1 MANISF
7 SDVLSF
13 YKEELAGENGN
24 YISLE
29 ASQRGQQDKIPV
41 FRDLARDVS
50 LCVSRV
56 TNILEGSDNS
66 EAKAAFQCFIGGYV
80 SFHTSFDS
88 RYHLNDLFPL
98 Q

>member
-1 MANISF
+1 LA
-7 SDVLSF
+7 
-13 YKEELAGENGN
+13 EENVN

-29 ASQRGQQDKIPV
+29 ASQRGQEKIPV
-41 FRDLARDVS
+41 FRELARDVS
-50 LCVSRV
+50 LCVSRIA
-56 TNILEGSDNS
+56 NILEGS
-66 EAKAAFQCFIGGYV
+66 EAEAAYQFFLGGYV

>member
-1 MANISF
+1 M

-24 YISLE
+24 YISN
-29 ASQRGQQDKIPV
+29 AAKQRGEKKIPV
-41 FRDLARDVS
+41 LRELAHDVS

-56 TNILEGSDNS
+56 ANVLKGSG
-66 EAKAAFQCFIGGYV
+66 EAEAAFHCFVGGYV
-80 SFHTSFDS
+80 SAHASYDS
-88 RYHLNDLFPL
+88 RYHLDDLFPS

>member
-1 MANISF
+1 MIANTTPI

-29 ASQRGQQDKIPV
+29 ASQRGQEKIPV
-41 FRDLARDVS
+41 FRDLAHDVS

-56 TNILEGSDNS
+56 ADILEGTSS
-66 EAKAAFQCFIGGYV
+66 EANAAFQCFIGGYV

-88 RYHLNDLFPL
+88 RYRLNDLFPSH
-98 Q
+98 

>member
-1 MANISF
+1 MPLNF

-24 YISLE
+24 YISNE
-29 ASQRGQQDKIPV
+29 ASQRGENKISV
-41 FRDLARDVS
+41 FRDLAHDVA
-50 LCVSRV
+50 LCISRIV
-56 TNILEGSDNS
+56 NVLEGNRD
-66 EAKAAFQCFIGGYV
+66 AQAAFQSFIGGYV

-88 RYHLNDLFPL
+88 RYHLDDLFPP